1 MKTMKS
7 LYLLCF
13 LTLICTNQ
21 SVHCQDLTAQKET
34 ITKSFADYF
43 FLEREN
49 IHLHLDKNV
58 FLTNEEIW
66 FKGYVFHRKNNLPFL
81 ITSNVYAVLIDQ
93 EGKKMSQKLLFANN
107 GTFSGNFKLDA
118 TFKSGVYYIQ
128 LYTNWM
134 NNFTEDESSVY
145 KINIINEATPY
156 YLDYTTPNYE
166 KINVDFHPE
175 GGNFI
180 EGVSNAVGIQLSDCF
195 GNPIPHQPIEI
206 KDAKNE
212 TIRNFTVNS
221 LGFGKFDLTPNN
233 ETYTAVFFINDKKI
247 ETVLPK
253 AVSNGIALE
262 VNNFAVPNKTVIKI
276 KTNAQTIASFANKPL
291 LLVLQQDDKSTIID
305 VNFENEK
312 TETELIISNDL
323 LYEGTNTIRIIDAN
337 LNQMAERIVFKYP
350 KETTQLDIKVESK
363 TDNSVTVSGNLNFP
377 NANFS
382 VAILPE
388 NSKASNT
395 SSVIYGAF
403 LLQPY
408 LSDNVFN
415 AKYYFTNQSKAKHYE
430 LDLMLLNQKSSKYN
444 WQNTLSNPPKITHE
458 FDIGL
463 TIKGGIN
470 QIISD
475 KSKYKIQLYSITAQ
489 LNEFS
494 EINAQNE
501 FYFKNMVV
509 GDGTFV
515 DISLLKYN
523 DLQKPLPLKMYAKI
537 IDGNRTFKYPFQP
550 KPFLCELKTKSAS
563 DFEMPEF
570 QKNIVYLEN
579 VEVESKF
586 KLKRQMQF
594 GNSSLRGYKIIAENN
609 NLTVVNFIQQNG
621 FDTFRDRG
629 EVGIF
634 GRSRTTINGQRSS
647 PVVYLDNVLLLTF
660 DELWDLQMEDIDEIY
675 INAQAIVPSVTN
687 NIGIIKIYRKKLKS
701 SDIKP
706 TKDESKELMIENGFA
721 EILPFKNAEYNNNGG
736 DGFDNLGLI
745 HWIPTVLSEVNGSF
759 KFQFPSGN
767 EKNIKLL
774 IEGFTSDGKLISE
787 IITLSL

>member
-1 MKTMKS
+1 
-7 LYLLCF
+7 
-13 LTLICTNQ
+13 
-21 SVHCQDLTAQKET
+21 
-34 ITKSFADYF
+34 
-43 FLEREN
+43 
-49 IHLHLDKNV
+49 
-58 FLTNEEIW
+58 
-66 FKGYVFHRKNNLPFL
+66 
-81 ITSNVYAVLIDQ
+81 
-93 EGKKMSQKLLFANN
+93 
-107 GTFSGNFKLDA
+107 
-118 TFKSGVYYIQ
+118 
-128 LYTNWM
+128 
-134 NNFTEDESSVY
+134 
-145 KINIINEATPY
+145 
-156 YLDYTTPNYE
+156 
-166 KINVDFHPE
+166 
-175 GGNFI
+175 
-180 EGVSNAVGIQLSDCF
+180 
-195 GNPIPHQPIEI
+195 
-206 KDAKNE
+206 
-212 TIRNFTVNS
+212 
-221 LGFGKFDLTPNN
+221 
-233 ETYTAVFFINDKKI
+233 
-247 ETVLPK
+247 
-253 AVSNGIALE
+253 
-262 VNNFAVPNKTVIKI
+262 
-276 KTNAQTIASFANKPL
+276 
-291 LLVLQQDDKSTIID
+291 
-305 VNFENEK
+305 
-312 TETELIISNDL
+312 
-323 LYEGTNTIRIIDAN
+323 
-337 LNQMAERIVFKYP
+337 
-350 KETTQLDIKVESK
+350 
-363 TDNSVTVSGNLNFP
+363 
-377 NANFS
+377 
-382 VAILPE
+382 
-388 NSKASNT
+388 
-395 SSVIYGAF
+395 
-403 LLQPY
+403 
-408 LSDNVFN
+408 
-415 AKYYFTNQSKAKHYE
+415 
-430 LDLMLLNQKSSKYN
+430 
-444 WQNTLSNPPKITHE
+444 
-458 FDIGL
+458 
-463 TIKGGIN
+463 
-470 QIISD
+470 
-475 KSKYKIQLYSITAQ
+475 
-489 LNEFS
+489 
-494 EINAQNE
+494 
-501 FYFKNMVV
+501 MVV

-609 NLTVVNFIQQNG
+609 NLTVVNFIQHNG

-706 TKDESKELMIENGFA
+706 TKDESKELTIENGFA

-736 DGFDNLGLI
+736 DGFDNFGLI